1 MRGWPARE
9 RTVARGVDL
18 ECAVIGCGVGMSG
31 AGGSGRRRIASVRT
45 IKLRMD
51 EFEVTRRVMQL
62 LQNSA
67 RILRQVL
74 FGCFVVVGFKIA
86 KKEQAVLSHLLQ
98 RLRALL
104 LRLGNCDHLGGVTR
118 IHLQHFQLWS
128 QVLSQALRCRPHD
141 VLLIDPQQFVRI
153 ERRGRLVDIVDV
165 EQLAQLVKV
174 GSWRTLESGT
184 QVTCEGEPVKELLLI
199 CDGQMVVESQ
209 GRTIT
214 HLHGGSLVGELAL
227 VSGSPASAT
236 VTAERITRAF
246 VLEMETLRKVIR
258 ADDLAAS
265 AVDRLVGHDLAA
277 KLRASTK
284 YNLSSS

>member
-1 MRGWPARE
+1 MSEW
-9 RTVARGVDL
+9 GVNWSDVPGHVSYIL
-18 ECAVIGCGVGMSG
+18 IALSYWMTNVFWLRVIAVIGLVFEILYFRMSG
-31 AGGSGRRRIASVRT
+31 GAMHTGIDWDIIFIVINLYQIFRLVVDRRR
-45 IKLRMD
+45 LRYM
-51 EFEVTRRVMQL
+51 
-62 LQNSA
+62 
-67 RILRQVL
+67 
-74 FGCFVVVGFKIA
+74 
-86 KKEQAVLSHLLQ
+86 KELHLLSQ
-98 RLRALL
+98 GAFASL
-104 LRLGNCDHLGGVTR
+104 TR
-118 IHLQHFQLWS
+118 
-128 QVLSQALRCRPHD
+128 
-141 VLLIDPQQFVRI
+141 
-153 ERRGRLVDIVDV
+153 

-214 HLHGGSLVGELAL
+214 HLHGGSLGGELAL

-246 VLEMETLRKVIR
+246 VLEMETLRKLVR